1 MKNFTKSIGLAAV
14 AAILLTGCSVSKT
27 RDEPVEESTAG
38 VVQTKDRTEVEW
50 ADYDAS
56 VKTTIDELETAKD
69 CAGLQSQF
77 DIADANSE
85 ATMNRAGHSNAKLM
99 AYIDE
104 GLKAAGCY

>member
-1 MKNFTKSIGLAAV
+1 MKNFTKSIGVVAV
-14 AAILLTGCSVSKT
+14 AALLLTGCSVSKSK
-27 RDEPVEESTAG
+27 EEAVEKNTAG
-38 VVQTKDRTEVEW
+38 VVQTTDRTEVEW

-56 VKTTIDELETAKD
+56 VKTTIDDLETAKD

-99 AYIDE
+99 GYIDE
-104 GLKAAGCY
+104 ALKAAGCY